1 MTHRVSVRSVRRG
14 HELLSDIVGSA
25 VVSAMNKADKWCDE
39 QLTDAQRRVIEE
51 QTEHYLWIV
60 ADEMGVE
67 VK

>member
-1 MTHRVSVRSVRRG
+1 
-14 HELLSDIVGSA
+14 LLSDIVGSA